1 MRISVLLFLTDILPE
16 KRRLFNKIVKNRI
29 FNTLT
34 IKDTFS
40 EMKKSGIEGVEVLLP
55 GFETHGDIQR
65 LKKVTEENGMKVF
78 SVHQA
83 LRFLSHT
90 RLAEIE
96 KIFKIA
102 KELSAKVV
110 VLHMNSAGKQVFD
123 QKYINAI
130 HVLQDKY
137 GIKAGFENMEKHAG
151 SIRNGVGWDGDKF
164 ASLMI
169 KNDFNITLDICHIGQ
184 SGGDIINFI
193 EKNMDRV
200 VNIHL
205 SDYKYHIL
213 NNTLR
218 PMRYK
223 HMPLGKGELPIS
235 DFLKVLKDKN
245 YKGILTLEIETGIE
259 GLLDSAKIIK
269 NAS

>member
-1 MRISVLLFLTDILPE
+1 MHTSVLLFLTDILPE
-16 KRRLFNKIVKNRI
+16 KRRFFNKIVKNRI
-29 FNTLT
+29 FNTLS

-65 LKKVTEENGMKVF
+65 LKKVMEENGMKVF

-90 RLAEIE
+90 RIVEIE
-96 KIFKIA
+96 KIFQIA

-123 QKYINAI
+123 QKYIEQI
-130 HVLQDKY
+130 HDLQEKY

-151 SIRNGVGWDGDKF
+151 SILNGVGWDSTRF
-164 ASLMI
+164 ANLMD

-184 SGGDIINFI
+184 SGGDIIEFV
-193 EKNMDRV
+193 EKNLDRI

-213 NNTLR
+213 NNSLR

-223 HMPLGKGELPIS
+223 HMPLGKGELPI
-235 DFLKVLKDKN
+235 DGFLKVLKNKN
-245 YKGILTLEIETGIE
+245 YQGILTLEIETGLK
-259 GLLDSAKIIK
+259 GLLESAQIIK